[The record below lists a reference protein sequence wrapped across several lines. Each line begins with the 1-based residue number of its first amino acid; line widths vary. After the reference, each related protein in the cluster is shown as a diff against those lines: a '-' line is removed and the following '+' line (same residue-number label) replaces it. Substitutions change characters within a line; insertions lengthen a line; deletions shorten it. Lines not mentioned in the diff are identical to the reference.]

1 MRRKALALIAASSLA
16 TTVGTARAADLDG
29 VSDAIDL
36 EALAELILVEYLNL
50 VGTSAD
56 DADDFALAIGFTFG
70 VAFSSDGVSFTDALS
85 EGIVLTGGDP
95 DSYAYIGTVADTL
108 AGPSLAGFKTVLDAI
123 AFDPPDPAL
132 VAEDPVSPD

>member
-1 MRRKALALIAASSLA
+1 MRRKALALFAASSLA
-16 TTVGTARAADLDG
+16 TVVGTASASDLDEI
-29 VSDAIDL
+29 SDVIDL

-50 VGTSAD
+50 AGTSPS

-70 VAFSSDGVSFTDALS
+70 VAFSSGGESFSDALS

-95 DSYAYIGTVADTL
+95 DSYAHIGTVANTL
-108 AGPSLAGFKTVLDAI
+108 SGPGLAGFNTVLDAI
-123 AFDPPDPAL
+123 AFDPPDPTL